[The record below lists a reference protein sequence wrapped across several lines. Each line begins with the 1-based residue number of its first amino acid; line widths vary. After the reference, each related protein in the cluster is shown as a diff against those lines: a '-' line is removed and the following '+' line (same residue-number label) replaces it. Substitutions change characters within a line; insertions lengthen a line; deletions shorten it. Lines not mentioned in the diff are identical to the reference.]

1 MYNIEYTQ
9 VALDDLKWFRKHEQ
23 KTIVQAIDTQLTYE
37 PTVQTRNRKPMRPNE
52 IAEWELRIGQFRV
65 LYDVAE
71 TVQIVEIERIGQKK
85 GHKFLF
91 RGKEED
97 V

>member
-1 MYNIEYTQ
+1 MYEIEYTQ
-9 VALDDLKWFRKHEQ
+9 VALDDLKWFRKQEQ

-52 IAEWELRIGQFRV
+52 IAEWKLRVGQFRV

-85 GHKFLF
+85 GNKFLF
-91 RGKEED
+91 RSKEED